1 MIRSMTGFGRGEA
14 AAARGSLQI
23 EMRTLN
29 HRFFEISS
37 RLPEN
42 FMVFEDKIRAEIA
55 KKIKRGK
62 VNLSMTYENPRKS
75 SPKLIIDT
83 KLARKYQDLL
93 LSLKRSLKA
102 KDDIRLSQIISFPNV
117 ITVEEAPKDDT
128 KLWPDVKAALD
139 RALASLV
146 KMREAEGKDLAD
158 DILKRKK
165 TILKDI
171 ILIERRAKL
180 SFKEY
185 RVQLLKKIKELSSGK
200 INLDKGRVELEVAL
214 FAKNSDISEELT
226 RIKAHLGSFE
236 DALKR
241 ETEVGRK
248 LDFITQELHREINTV
263 GQKTN
268 DYKISQLAIAI
279 KGEIEKIR
287 EQVQNIE

>member
-1 MIRSMTGFGRGEA
+1 MTGFGRGEA
-14 AAARGSLQI
+14 AAPRGTLQI
-23 EMRTLN
+23 EIRTLN
-29 HRFFEISS
+29 HRFFETSN

-42 FMVFEDKIRAEIA
+42 FLIFEDKIRVEIA

-62 VNLSMTYENPRKS
+62 VNLSLTYESPRKS
-75 SPKLIIDT
+75 SPKLVIDT
-83 KLARKYQDLL
+83 KLARKYKDLL
-93 LSLKRSLKA
+93 LSLKHSLKV

-117 ITVEEAPKDDT
+117 ITIEEMPKDEA
-128 KLWPDVKAALD
+128 KLWPNVKATLD
-139 RALASLV
+139 RALHSLV
-146 KMREAEGKDLAD
+146 KMREQEGKDLAD

-236 DALKR
+236 QALKH
-241 ETEVGRK
+241 ETGVGRK

>member
-1 MIRSMTGFGRGEA
+1 MTGFGRGETA
-14 AAARGSLQI
+14 APRGTLQI
-23 EMRTLN
+23 EIRTLN
-29 HRFFEISS
+29 HRFFETSN

-42 FMVFEDKIRAEIA
+42 FLIFEDRIRAEIT

-62 VNLSMTYENPRKS
+62 VNLSLTYESPRKS
-75 SPKLIIDT
+75 SPKLVIDT
-83 KLARKYQDLL
+83 KLARKYKDLL
-93 LSLKRSLKA
+93 LSLKRSLKV

-117 ITVEEAPKDDT
+117 ITIEEMPKDEA
-128 KLWPDVKAALD
+128 KLWPNVKATLD
-139 RALASLV
+139 RALHSLV
-146 KMREAEGKDLAD
+146 KMREQEGKDLAD

-171 ILIERRAKL
+171 ILIEHRAKL

-236 DALKR
+236 QALR
-241 ETEVGRK
+241 HETGVGRK

>member
-1 MIRSMTGFGRGEA
+1 MIKSMTGFGRGVA
-14 AAARGSLQI
+14 AAPRGKIQI
-23 EMRTLN
+23 EIRTLN
-29 HRFFEISS
+29 HRFFETSN

-42 FMVFEDKIRAEIA
+42 LLIFEDKIRAEIA

-62 VNLSMTYENPRKS
+62 VNLSMTYEGPRRS
-75 SPKLIIDT
+75 SPNLIIDT
-83 KLARKYQDLL
+83 KLARKYKDLL
-93 LSLKRSLKA
+93 LDLKRSLKA
-102 KDDIRLSQIISFPNV
+102 RDDISLSQIISFPNV
-117 ITVEEAPKDDT
+117 ITVEDAPKDEAR
-128 KLWPDVKAALD
+128 LWPNVKSALD
-139 RALASLV
+139 RAIHSLV
-146 KMREAEGKDLAD
+146 RMREAEGRDLAD

-171 ILIERRAKL
+171 TVIERRSKL
-180 SFKEY
+180 TRKEY
-185 RVQLLKKIKELSSGK
+185 RARLLGKIKELSSGK
-200 INLDKGRVELEVAL
+200 INLDKGRIELEVAL

-236 DALKR
+236 QALKH

-268 DYKISQLAIAI
+268 NYKISQLAIAI

>member
-14 AAARGSLQI
+14 AVARGSLQI

-93 LSLKRSLKA
+93 LSLKRSLKV

>member
-1 MIRSMTGFGRGEA
+1 MIRSMTGFGRGETA
-14 AAARGSLQI
+14 APRGTLQI
-23 EMRTLN
+23 EIRTLN
-29 HRFFEISS
+29 HRFFETSN

-42 FMVFEDKIRAEIA
+42 FLIFEDRIRAEIS

-62 VNLSMTYENPRKS
+62 VNLSLTYESPRKS

-83 KLARKYQDLL
+83 KLARKYKDLL
-93 LSLKRSLKA
+93 LSLKRSLKV

-117 ITVEEAPKDDT
+117 ITVEEMPKDEAS
-128 KLWPDVKAALD
+128 LWPNVKATLD
-139 RALASLV
+139 RALHSLV
-146 KMREAEGKDLAD
+146 RMRDQEGKDLAD

-171 ILIERRAKL
+171 ILIEHRAKL

-185 RVQLLKKIKELSSGK
+185 RAQLLKKIKELSSGK

-236 DALKR
+236 AALKH

>member
-1 MIRSMTGFGRGEA
+1 MIKSMTGFGRGEA
-14 AAARGSLQI
+14 AAPHGKIQFEI
-23 EMRTLN
+23 RTLN
-29 HRFFEISS
+29 HRFFETSN

-42 FMVFEDKIRAEIA
+42 FLIFEDRIRAEIA

-62 VNLSMTYENPRKS
+62 VNLSLTYESPRKS
-75 SPKLIIDT
+75 SPKLAIDT
-83 KLARKYQDLL
+83 KLARKYKDLL
-93 LSLKRSLKA
+93 LDLKRSLKVR
-102 KDDIRLSQIISFPNV
+102 DDIGLSQIISFPNV
-117 ITVEEAPKDDT
+117 ITVEDAPKDEAR
-128 KLWPDVKAALD
+128 LWPNIKAALD
-139 RALASLV
+139 RALNSLIR
-146 KMREAEGKDLAD
+146 MREAEGRDLAD

-171 ILIERRAKL
+171 ILIEHRAKL

-185 RVQLLKKIKELSSGK
+185 RAQLLRKIKELSSGK

-236 DALKR
+236 IALKR
-241 ETEVGRK
+241 EVEVGRK

>member
-1 MIRSMTGFGRGEA
+1 MIKSMTGFGRGESA
-14 AAARGSLQI
+14 ADRGALKVEI
-23 EMRTLN
+23 KTLN
-29 HRFFEISS
+29 SRFFEISS
-37 RLPEN
+37 RLPEH
-42 FMVFEDKIRAEIA
+42 FMVFEDKIRAEIT

-62 VNLSMTYENPRKS
+62 ANLSLTYEGQGRA

-83 KLARKYQDLL
+83 KLAREYKDLL
-93 LSLKRSLKA
+93 LSLKRSLNV
-102 KDDIRLSQIISFPNV
+102 KDDIGLSQIISFPNV
-117 ITVEEAPKDDT
+117 ITTGDAPKDEA
-128 KLWPDVKAALD
+128 KLWPDVKFALD
-139 RALASLV
+139 RAIASLV
-146 KMREAEGKDLAD
+146 KMREAEGRNLAG

-171 ILIERRAKL
+171 LLIERRAKL

-200 INLDKGRVELEVAL
+200 INLDKGRLELEVAL

-226 RIKAHLGSFE
+226 RIKAHLGGLE

>member
-14 AAARGSLQI
+14 AAPRGTLQI
-23 EMRTLN
+23 EIRTLN
-29 HRFFEISS
+29 HRFFETSN

-42 FMVFEDKIRAEIA
+42 FLIFEDKIRVEIA

-62 VNLSMTYENPRKS
+62 VNLSLTYESPRKS
-75 SPKLIIDT
+75 SPKLVIDT
-83 KLARKYQDLL
+83 KLARKYKDLL
-93 LSLKRSLKA
+93 LSLKHSLKV

-117 ITVEEAPKDDT
+117 ITIEEMPKDEA
-128 KLWPDVKAALD
+128 KLWPNVKATLD
-139 RALASLV
+139 RALHSLV
-146 KMREAEGKDLAD
+146 KMREQEGKDLAD

-236 DALKR
+236 QALKH
-241 ETEVGRK
+241 ETGVGRK